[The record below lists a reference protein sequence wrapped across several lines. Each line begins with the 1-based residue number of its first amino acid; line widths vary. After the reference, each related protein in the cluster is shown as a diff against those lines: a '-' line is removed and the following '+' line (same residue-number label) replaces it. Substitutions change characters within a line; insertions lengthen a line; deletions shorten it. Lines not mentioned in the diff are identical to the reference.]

1 MFRYIEKDNALTL
14 IKDKK
19 EVRFKC
25 GTITFK
31 LKEIKA
37 GFRVSVYKANVE
49 EVLQY
54 KLGAR
59 VGYNIFNDFDSAYD
73 YMYDLWYKMRKIKTK
88 QIVEMF
94 DRIFE

>member
-14 IKDKK
+14 IRDKK

-37 GFRVSVYKANVE
+37 GFRVSVYKATVE
-49 EVLQY
+49 EELQY
-54 KLGAR
+54 KLGVR

-73 YMYDLWYKMRKIKTK
+73 YMYDLWSKIYNIKSK
-88 QIVEMF
+88 QIVEMLN
-94 DRIFE
+94 RIFE